1 MLNCRHENSVLHK
14 LVYALPPRALP
25 CQTPFNPQSDIVHFM
40 FQDSKPLRSV
50 ALLLL
55 ISALPITA
63 QTSTGSI
70 SGTVQDASG
79 AIIAGAKIRLVGTE
93 TGEVVREITTGADGT
108 FAAPLLRPS
117 NYTVEVTAAGFKRLA
132 RSGIT
137 LRVDDALNLRLPL
150 EIGAMTE
157 AVTVTASAELLEQS
171 TNTVGQTIDNRTMQ
185 QLPLNGRNYLQL
197 GNISA
202 GTVPNTRTRD
212 QSFSAYGNRGL
223 QNAFLLDGARNQ
235 NYLRG
240 LDNRARDAM
249 RPSLEAI
256 SEFKVQTSNYSA
268 EYGASAGAIVTVVT
282 KSGTNDLHGSAL
294 EFLRNN
300 AFDARDYFLPATAK
314 KPLFVE
320 HQFGGSV
327 GGKIIRNRAW
337 WHTAYQRTH
346 ISQGSTAS
354 GAVPLAQEKN
364 GVFATAVFDPLTTR
378 PNPAGTGS
386 IRDAFPN
393 NTIPS
398 NRFDSLGKSL
408 VDRYPNPQSAAA
420 INYFNS
426 PLLSTRSHN
435 ATVRGDVKISDK
447 DSLFARWSL
456 DQGAFG
462 ALPLLPL
469 GAQTGVVR
477 DVPARSFG
485 IGYTRI
491 LKPTMVNEARFA
503 YNFVGLTQDATQKL
517 EDLIPGALASTV
529 QSGMP
534 TLNITG
540 YAGIGARP
548 ANFDNVP
555 VTKKSKVYN
564 FSDNISIV
572 HGKQTTKF
580 GVDFQYL
587 DSPTFATL
595 DGRGSFGFTGVFT
608 QNPQRRPGSG
618 SSVADI
624 LLGLPNSITSG
635 TPSDANE
642 RARNYYFYAQN
653 DWTLTSRLTLNVG
666 IRYEVTSPFYDAN
679 NRLANL
685 VLDSGDPL
693 YGQYVL
699 AGDKRLPRALQKTDY
714 NNIAPRAGF
723 AYKARG
729 ATVIRGGFGI
739 FFAQDEGFGV
749 SQRMTNNPPFV
760 GFGGFSVVSD
770 QLNISSTIPLSSKL
784 PARATAIDP
793 ATYKLDP
800 RNTAQIRSWSTRF
813 TIPYVEQWNLNIQKE
828 ITKNLV
834 FEVGY
839 VGNHGVKLYGAYEGN
854 QPLPAAGAINTR
866 RPLSALTSG
875 SILKV
880 DPWVTSNYQ
889 GISTRLERRFAG
901 GFSVLGV
908 YTFGKSLDMQTTID
922 LCDGCTNS
930 SGSGAVS
937 DARNRRLNYGLSDH
951 HTAQR
956 GVVSGF
962 WELPFG
968 AGRKYATKGPASHLA
983 GGWALSGIST
993 LSTGLPF
1000 TMNLN
1005 FDNANTGSVNWPNR
1019 IGNGK
1024 LDNPTVAKWF
1034 DTSAFVFPAAFTIGN
1049 AGRNIL
1055 TGPGIVSTDISMQ
1068 RSFRIPARES
1078 MRIEFRAEAFNL
1090 FNKPQ
1095 LSTPAVTLGNA
1106 QFGSINSTARANR
1119 QLQLGLKFLF

>member
-1 MLNCRHENSVLHK
+1 MFRDNLFILNISRMLTLAASVSI
-14 LVYALPPRALP
+14 
-25 CQTPFNPQSDIVHFM
+25 CF
-40 FQDSKPLRSV
+40 
-50 ALLLL
+50 
-55 ISALPITA
+55 A
-63 QTSTGSI
+63 QTSTGTI
-70 SGTVQDASG
+70 NGVIQDASG
-79 AIIAGAKIRLVGTE
+79 AVVAGAKVRLLGTD
-93 TGEVVREITTGADGT
+93 TGEVVREFMTNPDGA

-117 NYTVEVTAAGFKRLA
+117 NYTIEVSAAGFKKLT
-132 RSGIT
+132 RSGLT
-137 LRVDDALNLRLPL
+137 LRVDDVLNLHLAL
-150 EIGAMTE
+150 DIGAMTDT
-157 AVTVTASAELLEQS
+157 VTVTASAELLEQT

-212 QSFSAYGNRGL
+212 LSFSAYGNRGL

-268 EYGASAGAIVTVVT
+268 EYGASAGAVITVVT
-282 KSGTNDLHGSAL
+282 KSGTNELHGSAF

-300 AFDARDYFLPATAK
+300 AFDARDYFLPATSA

-320 HQFGGSV
+320 HQYGGSV
-327 GGKIIRNRAW
+327 GGRIIRNRAW

-354 GAVPLAQEKN
+354 GSVPLASERN
-364 GVFATAVFDPLTTR
+364 GVFLTPIFDPQTTR
-378 PNPAGTGS
+378 ANPAGGGS

-393 NTIPS
+393 NTIPAS
-398 NRFDSLGKSL
+398 RFDKLGKSL
-408 VDRYPNPQSAAA
+408 VDRYPDPRSTAAT
-420 INYFNS
+420 NYFNS
-426 PLLSTRSHN
+426 PLLSTRAHN
-435 ATVRGDVKISDK
+435 ATVRGDMKLSDK
-447 DSLFARWSL
+447 DTLFTRWSL

-485 IGYTRI
+485 VGYTRI
-491 LKPTMVNEARFA
+491 LSPTLINEARFA
-503 YNFVGLTQDATQKL
+503 YNYVGLTQDATQPL
-517 EDLIPGALASTV
+517 EDLIPNALAPSV
-529 QSGMP
+529 KSGMP
-534 TLNITG
+534 SFNVTG
-540 YAGIGARP
+540 YAGLGARP
-548 ANFDNVP
+548 VNFDNVP

-564 FSDNISIV
+564 FSDNVSIV
-572 HGKQTTKF
+572 HGKQTTKI
-580 GVDFQYL
+580 GVDFQYI
-587 DSPTFATL
+587 DAPTFATL
-595 DGRGSFGFTGVFT
+595 DGRGSYGFTGVFT

-618 SSVADI
+618 SGVADI
-624 LLGLPNSITSG
+624 LLGLPNSITTG

-642 RARNYYFYAQN
+642 RARNVYFYAQN
-653 DWTLTSRLTLNVG
+653 DWNITSRLTLNVG
-666 IRYEVTSPFYDAN
+666 IRYELTKPFYDAN

-685 VLDSGDPL
+685 VLDSGSPL

-699 AGDKRLPRALQKTDY
+699 AGDPRLPRALQETDK
-714 NNIAPRAGF
+714 NNFAPRAGF
-723 AYKARG
+723 AYRAPG
-729 ATVIRGGFGI
+729 AMVIRGGFGI

-760 GFGGFSVVSD
+760 GFGGFALVSD
-770 QLNISSTIPLSSKL
+770 QLNISSTIPLSVAL
-784 PARATAIDP
+784 PARPAAIDP
-793 ATYKLDP
+793 NTYKLDP
-800 RNTAQIRSWSTRF
+800 KNTAQIRSWSTRF
-813 TIPYVEQWNLNIQKE
+813 TLPYVQQWNINMQKE

-834 FEVGY
+834 WEVGY

-854 QPLPAAGAINTR
+854 QPLPGPGAVTTR
-866 RPLSALTSG
+866 RPLGNLTSG

-889 GISTRLERRFAG
+889 GLSTRLERRFAG

-930 SGSGAVS
+930 SGSGAIS

-951 HTAQR
+951 HTGQR

-962 WELPFG
+962 WDLPFG
-968 AGRKYATKGPASHLA
+968 AGKKYVTSGPASYLL
-983 GGWALSGIST
+983 GGWALSGITT
-993 LSTGLPF
+993 LSGGLPF
-1000 TMNLN
+1000 TLNLN
-1005 FDNANTGSVNWPNR
+1005 FDNANTGTTNWPNR
-1019 IGNGK
+1019 IANGK
-1024 LDNPTVAKWF
+1024 LDNPAVAKWF
-1034 DTSAFVFPAAFTIGN
+1034 DTSAFVFPTPYVIGN

-1055 TGPGIVSTDISMQ
+1055 TGPGIVSTDVSLQ
-1068 RSFRIPARES
+1068 RNFLIKRREG
-1078 MRIEFRAEAFNL
+1078 MRVEFRAEGFNL
-1090 FNKPQ
+1090 FNHPQ
-1095 LSTPAVTLGNA
+1095 LGTPALTLGNA
-1106 QFGSINSTARANR
+1106 QFGSISSTARANR
-1119 QLQLGLKFLF
+1119 QLQFGLKLLF